1 MGAIHRKSPASRV
14 PEPQNKKKKN
24 PTEKKK
30 PDSSALCV
38 AEPFA

>member
-30 PDSSALCV
+30 T
-38 AEPFA
+38 

>member
-14 PEPQNKKKKN
+14 PEPQNKKKN

>member
-14 PEPQNKKKKN
+14 PEPQNKKRIQQK
-24 PTEKKK
+24 KKK